1 MTPLPVLFIKQ
12 KDGRDGPIGA
22 DDEGIP
28 LADFL
33 AGLQVPGDEEE
44 EEDDSDQDDDDD
56 GDNADPYSGF
66 ISAIVAGQELPSEDE
81 DDDDHDADQDD
92 EEDADFELEDEGDD

>member
-1 MTPLPVLFIKQ
+1 VVFIKQ

-33 AGLQVPGDEEE
+33 AALRLPGDEGEE
-44 EEDDSDQDDDDD
+44 EEDEEDEEDA
-56 GDNADPYSGF
+56 GDEDLYSGF
-66 ISAIVAGQELPSEDE
+66 ISAIVAGEELPSEDE

-92 EEDADFELEDEGDD
+92 EEDGDFDVDEDDGQDD

>member
-1 MTPLPVLFIKQ
+1 LFIKQ

-33 AGLQVPGDEEE
+33 AGLQVPGDEGE
-44 EEDDSDQDDDDD
+44 EEDGSDQDDDDD

-66 ISAIVAGQELPSEDE
+66 ISAIVAGEELPSEDE

>member
-1 MTPLPVLFIKQ
+1 VVFIKQ

-33 AGLQVPGDEEE
+33 AALRLPCDEGEE
-44 EEDDSDQDDDDD
+44 EEDEEDEEDA
-56 GDNADPYSGF
+56 GDEDPYSGF
-66 ISAIVAGQELPSEDE
+66 ISAIVAGEELPSEDE

-92 EEDADFELEDEGDD
+92 EEDGDFDVDEDDGQDD